1 MHRWLLLIPASLY
14 LAHIS
19 LGIYTRCSSYLLSHE
34 LQNRTC
40 EMGTALGI
48 ESMILRLYSVLKSSQ
63 HYTEDSYLGS
73 IGVWLDA
80 VIPE

>member
-1 MHRWLLLIPASLY
+1 
-14 LAHIS
+14 
-19 LGIYTRCSSYLLSHE
+19 
-34 LQNRTC
+34 
-40 EMGTALGI
+40 MGTALGI